1 MGQGRRFWIDQYH
14 EHITVNRQA
23 YVVLKTVAVVVT
35 VELGY
40 GTGEPEALQED
51 DDEPRASSENILP
64 RLREQL

>member
-1 MGQGRRFWIDQYH
+1 
-14 EHITVNRQA
+14 
-23 YVVLKTVAVVVT
+23 VVLKTVAVVVT